1 MKLGIFPIYLEKY
14 SLSISLVRVISFIL
28 MKFSN
33 TRIENLFKYEV
44 KDATNRVTNCKSAT
58 LRKIK
63 LDRLCIMTYFVD
75 ISAKPSINTK
85 ATIYFDETF
94 ADIPFAT
101 IVDNNG
107 GTAEPANPILD
118 WANTTQITMS
128 NFASGFSL
136 MVIGY
141 I

>member
-1 MKLGIFPIYLEKY
+1 MNLYRL
-14 SLSISLVRVISFIL
+14 
-28 MKFSN
+28 
-33 TRIENLFKYEV
+33 ENLFKYEV
-44 KDATNRVTNCKSAT
+44 KNATNRVTNCNNAT

-63 LDRLCIMTYFVD
+63 LDRLCIMHYQVD
-75 ISAKPSINTK
+75 VDVKASLNTK
-85 ATIYFDETF
+85 ITVYFDETF

-101 IVDNNG
+101 ITDNNG
-107 GTAEPANPILD
+107 GTSELANPVLD
-118 WANTTQITMS
+118 WATTTQVTMS

>member
-1 MKLGIFPIYLEKY
+1 MKLGILPIYLEKY

-28 MKFSN
+28 MKFS
-33 TRIENLFKYEV
+33 TVENLFKYEV

-118 WANTTQITMS
+118 WANTTQVTMS